1 MRYNYS
7 MAYKV
12 KVTTV
17 GNSTGIVLPKELLMK
32 LKIEKGDT
40 LYVTE
45 TPDGVQLTPY
55 EEEFARTME
64 VAEDVMR
71 RYRDALRQLAQ

>member
-1 MRYNYS
+1 MT
-7 MAYKV
+7 YKV

-17 GNSTGIVLPKELLMK
+17 GNSTGIVLPKELLAK
-32 LKIEKGDT
+32 LNIHKGDS

-55 EEEFARTME
+55 EDEFANTME
-64 VAEDVMR
+64 VAEDIMG
-71 RYRDALRQLAQ
+71 RYRDALKKLAQ